1 MFDRIL
7 IAVDG
12 SPYSQPAISSTIEI
26 ARKFRSQV
34 FVLHVREHEVGR
46 AGAFPLET
54 PQDALDLVA
63 ATIKTLRAAG
73 ITAAGDVRG
82 IRAGHVAQEVV
93 DAARAHSAEL
103 IIMGSRG
110 LSDMAGLFVGSVT
123 HKVLQLAHTPVLVVR
138 PPVPPA
144 EAPVDTW
151 EPAAAVP
158 VGPMS

>member
-12 SPYSQPAISSTIEI
+12 SPYSEPAVSSTIDI
-26 ARKFRSQV
+26 ATKFQSQV
-34 FVLHVREHEVGR
+34 FVLHVREREYGR

-63 ATIKTLRAAG
+63 TTVKTLRAAG
-73 ITAAGDVRG
+73 ITATGDVHG
-82 IRAGHVAQEVV
+82 VRAGHVAKDIVV
-93 DAARAHSAEL
+93 TARLYSSNL

-123 HKVLQLAHTPVLVVR
+123 HKVLQLAHIPVLVVR
-138 PPVPPA
+138 PPEKAV
-144 EAPVDTW
+144 ETV
-151 EPAAAVP
+151 EPAAAAAMGP
-158 VGPMS
+158 VS